1 MKSRIEQ
8 PTALTATLALCITLL
23 SPPAFSSPL
32 TPDQRAR
39 LAAVIAVYQ
48 ERAEPPAISVYVD
61 QGGKE
66 LYRADVGMG
75 DVDDRLAVGPES
87 IYAIGSITKSFTA
100 HAVLNL
106 IGAGRLRLD
115 DTVGSVLTD
124 YQGPA
129 REVTVRELLN
139 HTSGIP
145 NYVNEI
151 PGLQPRLRRGELQR
165 PEMVASFASLPLSFT
180 PGSRWSYTNS
190 GYYLLG
196 LIIERVSGKSYYD
209 YLRDDVLKPLGITQ
223 VWSGDDR
230 EILPNRVRGYD
241 VGAHGV
247 EHATPWY
254 YLVPYSAGSLLS
266 TAEELAHYRRAV
278 FTSPAMPPSVRKL
291 ITTEVALSSGEHT
304 GYLLGALV
312 RTDFAGLTKYAH
324 SGEIWGFSSSNA
336 YYPERD
342 TTIVVLTNRKG
353 PLLTP
358 VSLEREIA
366 RIVLGLPAP
375 PVAAGPL
382 SAGTL
387 RRYSGEY
394 ALGPMRI
401 GPPTLSFV
409 ASDGQLY
416 FGFGAVS
423 DPKQMLALLPAGRD
437 RFVLADDPETAFN
450 FSDIDSQGPAKRVVM
465 DALNGN
471 IPALRTP

>member
-1 MKSRIEQ
+1 
-8 PTALTATLALCITLL
+8 LTA
-23 SPPAFSSPL
+23 
-32 TPDQRAR
+32 DQRER
-39 LAAVIAVYQ
+39 LASVIAVYQ
-48 ERAEPPAISVYVD
+48 ERAAPPAISVYVD

-75 DVDDRLAVGPES
+75 DVDERLAVGPES

-106 IGAGRLRLD
+106 IASRRLSLD

-129 REVTVRELLN
+129 RGVTVRQLLN

-165 PEMVASFASLPLSFT
+165 SDVVATFASLPLTFA

-196 LIIERVSGKSYYD
+196 LIIERVSGKTYYD
-209 YLRDDVLKPLGITQ
+209 YLRDDVLKPLGITR
-223 VWSGDDR
+223 VWSGDDQ
-230 EILPNRVRGYD
+230 EILRNRVRGYD
-241 VGAHGV
+241 IGAHGL

-254 YLVPYSAGSLLS
+254 YLVPFSAGSLLS

-278 FTSPAMPPSVRKL
+278 FTSPAMPPGVREL
-291 ITTEVALSSGEHT
+291 ITTEEPLSSGEHT

-312 RTDFAGLTKYAH
+312 RTEFGGLVKFAH
-324 SGEIWGFSSSNA
+324 SGEIWGYSASNA

-358 VSLEREIA
+358 VSLEREVA

-375 PVAAGPL
+375 AVTAGPL
-382 SAGTL
+382 PAATL
-387 RRYSGEY
+387 RRYGGEY
-394 ALGPMRI
+394 ALGPMFI
-401 GPPTLSFV
+401 GPSTLSFA

-416 FGFGAVS
+416 FAFGSVS
-423 DPKQMLALLPAGRD
+423 DPNQMLALVPAGRD
-437 RFVLADDPETAFN
+437 RFVLAADPETAFN
-450 FSDIDSQGPAKRVVM
+450 FSGNTARGPADRVVM

-471 IPALRTP
+471 IPAQRVR